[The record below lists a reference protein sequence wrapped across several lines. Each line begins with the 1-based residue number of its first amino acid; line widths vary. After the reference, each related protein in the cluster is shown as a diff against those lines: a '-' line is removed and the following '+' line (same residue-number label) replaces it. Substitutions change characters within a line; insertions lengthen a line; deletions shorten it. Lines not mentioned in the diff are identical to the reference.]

1 MLHHMKLLE
10 KLDENIYVKISD
22 AMREISRTKS
32 LEVEQNISIN
42 SG

>member
-1 MLHHMKLLE
+1 MKLLE
-10 KLDENIYVKISD
+10 KLYENIYVKISD
-22 AMREISRTKS
+22 AMIEISRTKS

>member
-1 MLHHMKLLE
+1 MKLLE